1 MIKETIKNITITI
14 DGTWYEIT
22 NSLTKNIEDCGSC
35 EIETEQEAK
44 TILNAFIEN
53 HTIKDA
59 EYNKVV
65 KRVTYNSITDDFEQ
79 LQAVK
84 LYNLDTFIIQRFN
97 SDLMFITE
105 LETGYKYEWEVL
117 EHCKNKDIVK
127 GLRCDILTNKS
138 MGDCTN
144 NGISSKHDNLI
155 LISENI
161 PKISEAEDITQ
172 CVKLDFYKNY
182 VRCKPIIL
190 KNKWYMNGGNFLY
203 SCDSRFREISQYP
216 IPIHDRIE

>member
-1 MIKETIKNITITI
+1 MIKESIKNITITI

-35 EIETEQEAK
+35 EFETEQEAK
-44 TILNAFIEN
+44 IILNAFIEN
-53 HTIKDA
+53 HIIKDT
-59 EYNKVV
+59 EFNKIV

-84 LYNLDTFIIQRFN
+84 LYNLDTFIIQRYN

-117 EHCKNKDIVK
+117 EHWKNKDIVK
-127 GLRCDILTNKS
+127 GLRCDILTDKS
-138 MGDCTN
+138 TGDCTN
-144 NGISSKHDNLI
+144 NGISSKHDSLI
-155 LISENI
+155 LIGKNI
-161 PKISEAEDITQ
+161 PKIFETEDITQ
-172 CVKLDFYKNY
+172 CAKLDFYKNY
-182 VRCKPIIL
+182 ARCKPIIL

-203 SCDSRFREISQYP
+203 SCDSRFREINKYP